1 MSVWTQVCVTSLCC
15 QRNLV
20 LNTGVPQGCVLSP
33 VLFSVYTNE
42 YTCNNP
48 FLILMKYADDMAMIS
63 RLKNEFSLSQYFLQI
78 DMLND
83 WFRSSSILL
92 WKLKHFGVSPGI
104 LEMLY
109 RSLIQSILAF
119 NIVTWFCVL
128 AVRNKARLSR
138 VVNTASKVN
147 GCSQIPLSDV
157 YAKAMKRKASQIIA
171 DSAHPLHALIRRH
184 PSGRRFRVLLAQKNS
199 YKKSFF
205 KCHSGFKCKFIWM
218 QNLPWWK
225 RSILAVDLSL
235 CAQKRHNL
243 LIAWW

>member
-1 MSVWTQVCVTSLCC
+1 MSVWTHVCVTSLCC

-48 FLILMKYADDMAMIS
+48 FLILMKYADDMVMIS

-92 WKLKHFGVSPGI
+92 RKLKHFGVSPGI

-128 AVRNKARLSR
+128 TVRNKARLSR

-171 DSAHPLHALIRRH
+171 DSAHPLHLLIRRL
-184 PSGRRFRVLLAQKNS
+184 PSGDVLEFPWHGRTATRNNS
-199 YKKSFF
+199 S
-205 KCHSGFKCKFIWM
+205 
-218 QNLPWWK
+218 QVP
-225 RSILAVDLSL
+225 
-235 CAQKRHNL
+235 
-243 LIAWW
+243 